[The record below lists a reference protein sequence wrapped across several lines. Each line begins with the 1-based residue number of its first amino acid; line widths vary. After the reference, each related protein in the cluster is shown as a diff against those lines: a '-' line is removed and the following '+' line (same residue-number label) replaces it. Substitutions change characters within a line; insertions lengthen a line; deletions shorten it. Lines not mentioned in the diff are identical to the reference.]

1 MTRPCVTLAAASRR
15 RHERPV
21 RRLVL
26 WAARSFGAVLLVG
39 AMVACAADP
48 DDSGRGRSPV
58 ATVASIPSAD
68 GPVWLGAPP
77 AAVTVDDGVLVSVV
91 SVHAFGCG
99 PVSHGSGFAVASGLL
114 VGSAH
119 VVAGASS
126 VEIAW
131 NAGGDELVTASADI
145 VGFDP
150 ERDLVLLRSDAAVPP
165 LRIERVRY
173 GSTAAVIG
181 YLQGER
187 LEVTPARIEHLVRA
201 SGLWGDGIGRN
212 VYFLAADV
220 QKGQSGGPLVDRG
233 GVVGVAFATA
243 TGPDDIGYALSRGE
257 LLGFLTSSGVDVGI
271 DYRGDAVIHAQP
283 ASLGVTSSGDC
294 RLR

>member
-1 MTRPCVTLAAASRR
+1 MTRAAASWR
-15 RHERPV
+15 RHDRPI

-26 WAARSFGAVLLVG
+26 RAARSLGAVLLVG
-39 AMVACAADP
+39 TIVACGADP
-48 DDSGRGRSPV
+48 DDSGRGRLPIAS
-58 ATVASIPSAD
+58 VASIPSPD

-77 AAVTVDDGVLVSVV
+77 LSVAVDDGVLASVV
-91 SVHAFGCG
+91 AVHAFGCG
-99 PVSHGSGFAVASGLL
+99 PVSHGSGFAVAPGLL

-119 VVAGASS
+119 VVAGSSS

-131 NAGGDELVTASADI
+131 NAGGSNGLVTSPADI

-150 ERDLVLLRSDAAVPP
+150 ARDLVLLRSDAAVPP
-165 LRIERVRY
+165 LQIERVRF
-173 GSTAAVIG
+173 GSTGAVIG

-187 LEVTPARIEHLVRA
+187 LEVSPARIEHLILA
-201 SGLWGDGIGRN
+201 SGLWGDGVGRH

-243 TGPDDIGYALSRGE
+243 TGPDDVGYALSRGE
-257 LLGFLTSSGVDVGI
+257 LLGFLGSSGVEVRF
-271 DYRGDAVIHAQP
+271 DYRGDAVVHAQP
-283 ASLGVTSSGDC
+283 ASLSVTSSGDC